1 MVQRLR
7 VPLGFV
13 IAAAVLYFAKP
24 TMASIL
30 VGLPVALAGAAFRA
44 LAAGVIKKDS
54 ALATSGVYALT
65 RNPLY
70 FGSSLLAAG
79 FSLMSKSPIAA
90 GLILAPFILIYP
102 AVILRE
108 EAHLQELFPEAFRS
122 YKSKVPR
129 FFPKITF
136 RFPASFAFSQYL
148 ANREYNTA
156 LGLIGAVGVLM
167 VKRWLS

>member
-1 MVQRLR
+1 M
-7 VPLGFV
+7 GFV
-13 IAAAVLYFAKP
+13 IAAAVLYFAQP
-24 TMASIL
+24 TALSIL
-30 VGLPVALAGAAFRA
+30 IGLPVALIGALFRA

-54 ALATSGVYALT
+54 TLATGGVYALS

-79 FSLMSKSPIAA
+79 FAVMSGSAMAA
-90 GLILAPFILIYP
+90 GLILAPFVLIYP

-108 EAHLQELFPEAFRS
+108 EAHLQQLFPEQFDL

-129 FFPKITF
+129 FFPRVTF

-156 LGLIGAVGVLM
+156 LGFAGAVGVLV
-167 VKRWLS
+167 VKRWLA